1 MYDRILVPTDG
12 STETERAVEH
22 AVELAA
28 AHGAQ
33 LHAVYVVNSATFAGL
48 PMETS
53 WEGVG
58 DVLREEAETALA
70 RVEAIAT
77 DHGVPV
83 TTQVLD
89 GSPSRR
95 IVEYA
100 EGEDCDL
107 VVMGTHG
114 RGGIDRLLLGSVA
127 EGVVRAC
134 SVPVLTVQVGG
145 ESEGESV
152 GTEATSGESNSG
164 ESESVESESVD
175 SDSVESESEQSVT
188 EESAT

>member
-22 AVELAA
+22 AAELAA
-28 AHGAQ
+28 AHDAE
-33 LHAVYVVNSATFAGL
+33 LHGVYVVNSSTFAGL
-48 PMETS
+48 HMETS
-53 WEGVG
+53 WEGV
-58 DVLREEAETALA
+58 DEVLREEGESALE
-70 RVEAIAT
+70 RVEAIAAEY
-77 DHGVPV
+77 GVECSSRL
-83 TTQVLD
+83 LD
-89 GSPSRR
+89 GSPSKC

-100 EGEDCDL
+100 EREDCDL

-145 ESEGESV
+145 DDERSTEPDSEG
-152 GTEATSGESNSG
+152 ATA
-164 ESESVESESVD
+164 
-175 SDSVESESEQSVT
+175 

>member
-12 STETERAVEH
+12 SSETERAVEH
-22 AVELAA
+22 AAELAA
-28 AHGAQ
+28 AHGAE

-48 PMETS
+48 HMETS
-53 WEGVG
+53 WEGVD
-58 DVLREEAETALA
+58 DVLREEGQSALE
-70 RVEAIAT
+70 RVEEIASS
-77 DHGVPV
+77 HGVEV
-83 TTQVLD
+83 TSSILD

-100 EGEDCDL
+100 ESEDCDL

-134 SVPVLTVQVGG
+134 SVPVLTVQVG
-145 ESEGESV
+145 
-152 GTEATSGESNSG
+152 
-164 ESESVESESVD
+164 VE
-175 SDSVESESEQSVT
+175 
-188 EESAT
+188 EESAESETESANVGQSVP